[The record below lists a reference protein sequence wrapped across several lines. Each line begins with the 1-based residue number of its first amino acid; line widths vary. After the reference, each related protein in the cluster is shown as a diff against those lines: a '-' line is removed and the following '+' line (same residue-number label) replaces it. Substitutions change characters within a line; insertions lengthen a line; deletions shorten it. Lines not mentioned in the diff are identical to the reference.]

1 MHDVIQVALFHA
13 ACNKNDT
20 HDTDILNFN
29 RPTVFLVVIWK
40 ILQEVS
46 EYEHEAEL

>member
-1 MHDVIQVALFHA
+1 MVSESRLKNCKFKT
-13 ACNKNDT
+13 ACIYIAVKNDT

-40 ILQEVS
+40 TLQEVS
-46 EYEHEAEL
+46 